1 MIVSIIALLA
11 SIFIPFY
18 LDDTTCNV
26 VTSEVYAPIVSFY
39 DYSTVQW
46 EQIDSLHYRPNV
58 ADWSEEIGSRISPDF
73 PMEIAVEY
81 WEKLQKT
88 KTHFHQ
94 QTLPLRCGTDDT
106 VEEALNQLE
115 AQLDTVLVRC
125 VEQEYYTHLLPEVYN
140 EVMQPAIDKFCRAI
154 DLAQR

>member
-1 MIVSIIALLA
+1 MYTANPLTVNKYFGVGDAESQVIA
-11 SIFIPFY
+11 
-18 LDDTTCNV
+18 
-26 VTSEVYAPIVSFY
+26 
-39 DYSTVQW
+39 
-46 EQIDSLHYRPNV
+46 
-58 ADWSEEIGSRISPDF
+58 
-73 PMEIAVEY
+73 
-81 WEKLQKT
+81 LQKT

-115 AQLDTVLVRC
+115 AQLDTILVRC
-125 VEQEYYTHLLPEVYN
+125 VEQEYYMRLLPEVYN